1 MKVLDSIRKNTI
13 FLLLITII
21 VLYVI
26 LKDDFNGIVEAMRN
40 IDIKYILVAILF
52 YFLSLSIK
60 GFANYLII
68 NNKAK
73 ISLKEAIKHNC
84 IAHFFNGITPFSTGG
99 QPMEIY
105 MNTEHGYTIAQATN
119 QTVQSFIFY
128 QIALVI
134 CGLFAVIYNFIF
146 HLFPKV
152 KLLQHLILIGFII
165 NIIVAVVLLLI
176 SSSKVITSKI
186 SGLVIKILKLLKIK
200 HNDKEIR
207 SKFNDYYEG
216 FQELK
221 KRKYLAITGISLNI
235 ASLLCLY
242 IVPLFI
248 LYSMGDFSS
257 LSAVD
262 TLSASAYVYVIGAFV
277 PIPGASGGMEY
288 GFTQF
293 FGNFVSMS
301 KLSATVII
309 WRFITYY
316 LGLIIGGAMF
326 SLEEKKVKK

>member
-21 VLYVI
+21 VLYII
-26 LKDDFNGIVEAMRN
+26 LRDDFDGIVEAMRN
-40 IDIKYILVAILF
+40 IDVKYILVAILF
-52 YFLSLSIK
+52 YFLSLAIK

-68 NNKAK
+68 NNKDK
-73 ISLKEAIKHNC
+73 MSLKEAIKHNC

-99 QPMEIY
+99 QPMEVY
-105 MNTEHGYTIAQATN
+105 MNTEHGFTIAQATN

-128 QIALVI
+128 QIALVV
-134 CGLFAVIYNFIF
+134 CGAFAVIYNFIF

-165 NIIVAVVLLLI
+165 NIIVAIVLLLI
-176 SSSKVITSKI
+176 SSSKTITTKI
-186 SGLVIKILKLLKIK
+186 SDLVIKLLKLLKVK
-200 HNDKEIR
+200 HDEKEIHK
-207 SKFNDYYEG
+207 KFDDYYKG

-221 KRKYLAITGISLNI
+221 KRKYLAVTGISLNI

-242 IVPLFI
+242 IVPLFV
-248 LYSMGDFSS
+248 LYSMGDFHS
-257 LSAVD
+257 LSVVD
-262 TLSASAYVYVIGAFV
+262 TLTASAYVYVIGAFV
-277 PIPGASGGMEY
+277 PVPGATGGMEY

-293 FGNFVSMS
+293 FGNFISLG

-316 LGLIIGGAMF
+316 LVLIVGGTLF
-326 SLEEKKVKK
+326 SLEEKVKK